1 MSDNCLILIH
11 DSPACAD
18 ESRRRAL
25 LGAATH
31 MSDRYSLVIAIT
43 DAPSR
48 AAHHSQLRSLR
59 GRSRRRVDLNT
70 LRDNGDHR
78 ATAADRIAL
87 YLAEMRNG
95 ILSAEIAHDRHSA
108 LEVLGGALSLVP
120 GLVDEAGP
128 INVEA
133 ELRAVVALTR
143 NHWAQRVNVVV
154 DAPAR
159 TAQFWGR
166 WWVARLAA
174 MRMLMLGAEGHR
186 RVPNNF
192 NHNRLPSVRL
202 TGRLLGARFELRTVV
217 DAATPLAAEPDSVL
231 LLCAKCLD
239 GEIMTAYPNNG
250 GVLLSFQFPI
260 RLAGA
265 VPEQRAG

>member
-1 MSDNCLILIH
+1 M
-11 DSPACAD
+11 
-18 ESRRRAL
+18 
-25 LGAATH
+25 
-31 MSDRYSLVIAIT
+31 
-43 DAPSR
+43 
-48 AAHHSQLRSLR
+48 
-59 GRSRRRVDLNT
+59 DLNT

-87 YLAEMRNG
+87 YLAEMQND
-95 ILSAEIAHDRHSA
+95 ILGAEIAHDRHSA

-143 NHWAQRVNVVV
+143 HHWAHRVNVVV
-154 DAPAR
+154 EAPGR

-192 NHNRLPSVRL
+192 NHNRLPSIRL
-202 TGRLLGARFELRTVV
+202 IGRLLGSRCELRTIV
-217 DAATPLAAEPDSVL
+217 DMPASVAPEPDSVL

-239 GEIMTAYPNNG
+239 GEIMTAFPNNG
-250 GVLLSFQFPI
+250 GALMSFQFPI
-260 RLAGA
+260 RLVGA